1 MSFRLLGCQER
12 QTAASRMHV
21 KQLVS
26 KEGGPVRR
34 SFLRN
39 TSVMEEVNEKP
50 QPTCNIIL
58 IEKNV
63 YVMLSSPGI
72 R

>member
-1 MSFRLLGCQER
+1 MLLFSDNVIQIVRLPRETDGCVPHACKAVGFQGDVVLR
-12 QTAASRMHV
+12 
-21 KQLVS
+21 
-26 KEGGPVRR
+26 GGPVRR

-58 IEKNV
+58 IE
-63 YVMLSSPGI
+63 
-72 R
+72 